1 MMAFRCAVAR
11 LSVAAATSGTEAW
24 WAFTPTQVELGRPSP
39 IEIEPFWR
47 MVSSYMMT
55 PLMNAAA
62 PGVVKSLSR

>member
-1 MMAFRCAVAR
+1 VG
-11 LSVAAATSGTEAW
+11 VH
-24 WAFTPTQVELGRPSP
+24 PTQVELGRPSP

>member
-1 MMAFRCAVAR
+1 VRRGQAERGRGDLGDGGLVG
-11 LSVAAATSGTEAW
+11 VH
-24 WAFTPTQVELGRPSP
+24 PTQVELGRPSP